1 MLIPRK
7 CSSARR
13 VVQNKPSALIHR
25 EENKVEYLARQFLSE
40 KLSLVHKKESEHSFG
55 LSLSTCVFYRRIFN
69 LEMRNFSFVD
79 GWRLL
84 RCQIRWLLPHSRC
97 GCPFDFCKGGGVF
110 FLLEISLPGTFFWNH
125 PQPPQ
130 KSNCWPLNP
139 PNIGSVDRPNFL
151 GWIIYHFLLSME
163 LHALHARGG
172 SANNCGCPA
181 VQRY

>member
-1 MLIPRK
+1 MRVKSLGFFRNPAASVGSKLPCEQRLHFRGMLIPRK

-79 GWRLL
+79 G
-84 RCQIRWLLPHSRC
+84 
-97 GCPFDFCKGGGVF
+97 
-110 FLLEISLPGTFFWNH
+110 
-125 PQPPQ
+125 
-130 KSNCWPLNP
+130 
-139 PNIGSVDRPNFL
+139 
-151 GWIIYHFLLSME
+151 
-163 LHALHARGG
+163 
-172 SANNCGCPA
+172 
-181 VQRY
+181 